1 LNKRRL
7 ERANRALVERA
18 EREGGF
24 LVGESPAMRAL
35 ADTAARAAESNVTV
49 LITGESGTGKQVLSE
64 FIHRS
69 SGRSGGPF
77 VYINCVALSDELIE
91 STLFGHEKGAFTG
104 ALSQKPGRVEAA
116 AGGTAFLDEIGD
128 VSAKLQAKLLHFL
141 ETGEFERVGGSR
153 TLSVD
158 CRVIAATNRDLRQAI
173 RDGDFREDLFYRL
186 NVITLDV
193 PPLRER
199 PGDLEPLV
207 ASILERKAREHGLA
221 SPDVPPATW
230 RALRSHPWSGNVREL
245 ENSLERALLLCSG
258 GTLDVSGLGL
268 EPPATDASGVLPGTR
283 LRDAERE
290 LILATLRA
298 TDGNR
303 TRASEMLGISVRTM
317 RNKLRE
323 YREAGYLK
331 EEDA

>member
-1 LNKRRL
+1 MKANVLIVDDDPDLRRALSDRIAFWGHSVTEAESGEAALEATAARVFDVVLLDLKMPGLDGMETLARMQTQDSAADVVMLTAHGTVESAVEAVRLGAADFLLKPVDFDLIQRVIDRALNKRRL

-199 PGDLEPLV
+199 
-207 ASILERKAREHGLA
+207 RE
-221 SPDVPPATW
+221 D
-230 RALRSHPWSGNVREL
+230 
-245 ENSLERALLLCSG
+245 
-258 GTLDVSGLGL
+258 
-268 EPPATDASGVLPGTR
+268 
-283 LRDAERE
+283 
-290 LILATLRA
+290 I
-298 TDGNR
+298 
-303 TRASEMLGISVRTM
+303 
-317 RNKLRE
+317 
-323 YREAGYLK
+323 
-331 EEDA
+331 